1 MIIFVAGYFGESVPS
16 NSGLVSIIK
25 AHGDYGI
32 SGFASKHEPMKYT
45 EGRTT
50 EEILKTNG
58 SAVVVF
64 RNPFQA
70 IYGYRHLNIAGHTG
84 HANASQFIGPGLFVF
99 EKMSQASLLIF
110 NNILSRIIAEIY

>member
-99 EKMSQASLLIF
+99 EKMSQASLLI
-110 NNILSRIIAEIY
+110 LTYIIYYQE

>member
-1 MIIFVAGYFGESVPS
+1 MIILVEGYFGESVPS

-32 SGFASKHEPMKYT
+32 SKHEPMKYT

-64 RNPFQA
+64 RNPFRA
-70 IYGYRHLNIAGHTG
+70 IYGYRHLNNAGHTG

-99 EKMSQASLLIF
+99 WKMSIVSLLIC
-110 NNILSRIIAEIY
+110 NKILSRIIAAIY